1 MDTNA
6 VDFAVALPLL
16 ALRFRCIGCEDDH
29 APTLTSVSRPQCP
42 QARTARAHGDQVGKR
57 EALCACLNS
66 RFLGKNI
73 PIVSNFAQTA
83 GAGSTF
89 NQSSLAEE
97 RRQAGSPGP
106 QLPQPAGPGSPCAIF

>member
-1 MDTNA
+1 MRRRSPQSRARNA
-6 VDFAVALPLL
+6 RRREQA
-16 ALRFRCIGCEDDH
+16 
-29 APTLTSVSRPQCP
+29 APT
-42 QARTARAHGDQVGKR
+42 DQVGKR

-66 RFLGKNI
+66 GFLVKNI

-97 RRQAGSPGP
+97 RRQAGWLPGP
-106 QLPQPAGPGSPCAIF
+106 